1 MRNHY
6 YRDLYPK
13 LQGLNQGSKSMDE
26 YFKEIKITMIRANII
41 KDKEA
46 MMARFL
52 NGLTK
57 EIANVVE
64 LQHDMELEDIVH
76 METKV
81 ERQIRKRATHVFK
94 LNQLHL
100 YQHRG

>member
-1 MRNHY
+1 
-6 YRDLYPK
+6 
-13 LQGLNQGSKSMDE
+13 MDE
-26 YFKEIKITMIRANII
+26 YFKEIKITMIWANII

-64 LQHDMELEDIVH
+64 LQHDVELEDMVH

-81 ERQIRKRATHVFK
+81 ERQIKKGRHMFSNQISFIFISIEVESKKRWGYPTKAFCP
-94 LNQLHL
+94 
-100 YQHRG
+100 YQS